1 MNYAS
6 FKSARTQLAEM
17 VEGQL
22 SVVRSS
28 DYDSVVNTTEK
39 PSVLL
44 EETNKRLKDEN
55 LRVLVIGKFSSG
67 KSTFLNGLLGR
78 PLLPMKAI
86 PTTAVI
92 GEIRYSDTEKIVLLP
107 KEGKWHGGDAPFEI
121 SASELSKYITID
133 HTDGD
138 SKENPIE
145 KVFINSPL
153 AICKNGIE
161 FVDSPGLDDPT
172 CHDAV
177 TKEYLPTAD
186 AIIYCMNSQAAYS
199 AKDKDEIEA
208 LRSLG
213 YTSIIF
219 ILTYFDVLQDNDE
232 MMGKND
238 AQELKEHMLKTLA
251 PLTDLGENGIFFV
264 NSLAAIKGK
273 LQNDEVMLQKSNFP
287 IVEKRMEEI
296 LVNERG
302 RLKIIRSL
310 YQTKSINRKNGNY
323 ISDSITLANNKH
335 SLIAQQL
342 KTAKQAL
349 TQAQDKANVIN
360 TQVEIGVTNIAET
373 ARDRGAL
380 YLIDELIPN
389 IGTWVNEANPE
400 KGISVKDA
408 FHIKKS
414 IKEYTEA
421 VIDHMKSKISSSM
434 SLWCKNSLVS
444 DCIESQFRNLLV
456 SQQEHLSSYQEDLRQ
471 VKVNLNLPIDGEQ
484 IGDNLSPSTI
494 NRVLSTG
501 GGLLIGDIF
510 GAITGGVLGFKAML
524 TTLAAE
530 LTAGIVLGIVGMF
543 TPVGIPALIITAI
556 LASAGAFVGNV
567 LSIQSEVKK
576 KIIKETKK
584 ALNDKENKDKFAS
597 EIYNAVKNTLSQVQT
612 KIKDELNGPIN
623 EAQKLVDEANANMNS
638 DGEAMKRK
646 VSNLTQ
652 LKTTNDQIAIDL
664 DKFAEEFAV

>member
-1 MNYAS
+1 MNYEG
-6 FKSARTQLAEM
+6 FKLARTQLANM
-17 VEGQL
+17 VDGQL
-22 SVVRSS
+22 SVVINS

-44 EETNKRLKDEN
+44 SETNKRLKDEN
-55 LRVLVIGKFSSG
+55 LKVLVMGKFSSG

-92 GEIRYSDTEKIVLLP
+92 GEIRYSDREKIVLLP
-107 KEGKWHGGDAPFEI
+107 KKGKWHGGDATFEI
-121 SASELSKYITID
+121 SASELGKYITID
-133 HTDGD
+133 HTEGD
-138 SKENPIE
+138 NRENPFE
-145 KVFINSPL
+145 KVYINSPL

-172 CHDAV
+172 SHDSV

-199 AKDKDEIEA
+199 AKDKDEIET

-219 ILTYFDVLQDNDE
+219 VLTYFDVLQENDE
-232 MMGKND
+232 MMGTND
-238 AQELKEHMLKTLA
+238 AQTTKEHILKTLS
-251 PLTDLGENGIFFV
+251 PLTDLGETGIFFV

-273 LQNDEVMLQKSNFP
+273 MNHDAVMLQKSNFP

-302 RLKIIRSL
+302 RIKIIRSL

-323 ISDSITLANNKH
+323 IADSIALANNRH

-342 KTAKQAL
+342 ATARQAL
-349 TQAQDKANVIN
+349 TQAQNKADIIN
-360 TQVEIGVTNIAET
+360 QQVGNGVTDIAKI

-380 YLIDELIPN
+380 YLISDLIPN
-389 IGTWVNEANPE
+389 VDNWVNEANPE
-400 KGISVKDA
+400 KGINLLHLKS
-408 FHIKKS
+408 S

-421 VIDHMKSKISSSM
+421 IIEHMKSKISSSM
-434 SLWCKNSLVS
+434 SSWCKDSLVR
-444 DCIESQFRNLLV
+444 DCIEGQFNNLLV
-456 SQQEHLSSYQEDLRQ
+456 SQKENLSSYQEDLSK

-484 IGDNLSPSTI
+484 IGDKLSPSTAS
-494 NRVLSTG
+494 RVLSAG
-501 GGLLIGDIF
+501 GSLLIGDIF

-530 LTAGIVLGIVGMF
+530 LTAGIVLGIVSLF
-543 TPVGIPALIITAI
+543 TPVGLPALIIAAI
-556 LASAGAFVGNV
+556 LAALGSFTGNV
-567 LSIQSEVKK
+567 MSIKSQVKK
-576 KIIKETKK
+576 KIIGETKRI
-584 ALNDKENKDKFAS
+584 LGENKEKFS
-597 EIYNAVKNTLSQVQT
+597 NEIFTAVKSTLSKIQT
-612 KIKDELNGPIN
+612 KIKDELDGPIN
-623 EAQKLVDEANANMNS
+623 EAQRLVDEANANMNS
-638 DGEAMKRK
+638 DGVAMQQKVRK
-646 VSNLTQ
+646 LTQ
-652 LKTTNDQIAIDL
+652 LKTTNDQLAVDL
-664 DKFAEEFAV
+664 DKFAEKFAV

>member
-1 MNYAS
+1 MNYEG
-6 FKSARTQLAEM
+6 FKLARTQLANM

-28 DYDSVVNTTEK
+28 DYDAVVNTTEK

-44 EETNKRLKDEN
+44 AETNKRLKDEN
-55 LRVLVIGKFSSG
+55 LRVLVMGKFSSG

-107 KEGKWHGGDAPFEI
+107 KKGKWHGGDAPFEI

-138 SKENPIE
+138 SKENPFE

-153 AICKNGIE
+153 SICKNGIE

-172 CHDAV
+172 SHDSV

-219 ILTYFDVLQDNDE
+219 VLTYFDVLQENDE
-232 MMGKND
+232 MMGTND
-238 AQELKEHMLKTLA
+238 AQTTKEHIIKTLT

-273 LQNDEVMLQKSNFP
+273 VQHDAVMLQKSNFP
-287 IVEKRMEEI
+287 VVEKRMEEI

-310 YQTKSINRKNGNY
+310 YQTKNINRKNGNY

-342 KTAKQAL
+342 ATAKQAL
-349 TQAQDKANVIN
+349 SQAQDKANLIN
-360 TQVEIGVTNIAET
+360 QQVENGVKDIANIAK
-373 ARDRGAL
+373 DKGAL
-380 YLIDELIPN
+380 YLISDVIPN
-389 IGTWVNEANPE
+389 VETWVNEANPE
-400 KGISVKDA
+400 KGISIIHLKS
-408 FHIKKS
+408 S

-421 VIDHMKSKISSSM
+421 VIDHMKSRLSTSISS
-434 SLWCKNSLVS
+434 WCKQSLVR
-444 DCIESQFRNLLV
+444 DCIEVQFSNLLL
-456 SQQEHLSSYQEDLRQ
+456 SQRGNMSSYQEDLAK
-471 VKVNLNLPIDGEQ
+471 VKVNLNLPVDGDE
-484 IGDNLSPSTI
+484 IGNKMAPSTA
-494 NRVLSTG
+494 NRLVSAG
-501 GGLLIGDIF
+501 GSLLIGDIF
-510 GAITGGVLGFKAML
+510 GAITGGLLGFKAML

-530 LTAGIVLGIVGMF
+530 LTAGIVLGIVSLF
-543 TPVGIPALIITAI
+543 TPVGLPAMIIAAVIAALTG
-556 LASAGAFVGNV
+556 AGANLMSVKSN
-567 LSIQSEVKK
+567 IKK
-576 KIIKETKK
+576 KIIEETKK
-584 ALNDKENKDKFAS
+584 ALGDSKDKFS
-597 EIYNAVKNTLSQVQT
+597 NEIFNAVKGTLSQVQT

-623 EAQKLVDEANANMNS
+623 EAQSLVNEANANMNS
-638 DGEAMKRK
+638 DGVAMQQKVRK
-646 VSNLTQ
+646 LTQ
-652 LKTTNDQIAIDL
+652 LKTTNDQLAADL
-664 DKFAEEFAV
+664 DKFAEKFAV

>member
-1 MNYAS
+1 MNYEG
-6 FKSARTQLAEM
+6 FKLARTQLANM

-39 PSVLL
+39 PSALL
-44 EETNKRLKDEN
+44 AETNKRLKDEN
-55 LRVLVIGKFSSG
+55 LRVLVMGKFSSG

-107 KEGKWHGGDAPFEI
+107 KKGKWQGGDTPFEI
-121 SASELSKYITID
+121 SASELGQYITID
-133 HTDGD
+133 HADGD
-138 SKENPIE
+138 SKENPFE

-153 AICKNGIE
+153 SICKNGIE

-172 CHDAV
+172 SHDSV

-186 AIIYCMNSQAAYS
+186 AIIYCMNSEMAYS
-199 AKDKDEIEA
+199 AKDRDEIEA

-219 ILTYFDVLQDNDE
+219 VLTYFDHLLEKDE
-232 MMGKND
+232 MMGTND
-238 AQELKEHMLKTLA
+238 AQELKEYTLKTLA

-273 LQNDEVMLQKSNFP
+273 VQHDAVMLQKSNFP

-335 SLIAQQL
+335 SIIAQQL
-342 KTAKQAL
+342 ANARQSL
-349 TQAQDKANVIN
+349 SQAQDKANLIN
-360 TQVEIGVTNIAET
+360 QQVENGVRDIANIAK
-373 ARDRGAL
+373 DKGAL
-380 YLIDELIPN
+380 YLISDIIPMVD
-389 IGTWVNEANPE
+389 TWVNEAKPE
-400 KGISVKDA
+400 KGISII
-408 FHIKKS
+408 HLRSS

-421 VIDHMKSKISSSM
+421 VIDHMKSRLSSAM
-434 SLWCKNSLVS
+434 SSWCKQSLVK
-444 DCIESQFRNLLV
+444 DCIEVQFSNLLL
-456 SQQEHLSSYQEDLRQ
+456 SQKGNLSSYQEDLSR
-471 VKVNLNLPIDGEQ
+471 VKVDLNLPVDGEE
-484 IGDNLSPSTI
+484 IGDKMAPSAI
-494 NRVLSTG
+494 NRVAAAG
-501 GGLLIGDIF
+501 GSLLIGDVF
-510 GAITGGVLGFKAML
+510 GAITGGLLGFKAML

-530 LTAGIVLGIVGMF
+530 LTAGIVLGIVSLF
-543 TPVGIPALIITAI
+543 TPVGLPAIIIGAVIAALTG
-556 LASAGAFVGNV
+556 AGANLMSVKSN
-567 LSIQSEVKK
+567 IKK
-576 KIIKETKK
+576 KIIEETKK
-584 ALNDKENKDKFAS
+584 ALGESKDKFS
-597 EIYNAVKNTLSQVQT
+597 NEIFNAVKGTLSQVQT

-623 EAQKLVDEANANMNS
+623 EAQSLVDEANANMNS
-638 DGEAMKRK
+638 DGVAMQQKVRK
-646 VSNLTQ
+646 LTQ
-652 LKTTNDQIAIDL
+652 LKTTNDQLAADL
-664 DKFAEEFAV
+664 DKFAEKFAV

>member
-1 MNYAS
+1 MNYEG
-6 FKSARTQLAEM
+6 FKLARTQLASM

-44 EETNKRLKDEN
+44 AETNKRLKDEN
-55 LRVLVIGKFSSG
+55 LRVLVMGNFSSG

-92 GEIRYSDTEKIVLLP
+92 GEIRYSDTEEIILLP
-107 KEGKWHGGDAPFEI
+107 KKGKWHGGDAPFEI
-121 SASELSKYITID
+121 SASELGKYITID
-133 HTDGD
+133 HTDGE
-138 SKENPIE
+138 SRENPFE

-172 CHDAV
+172 SHDNV

-219 ILTYFDVLQDNDE
+219 VLTYFDVLQENDE
-232 MMGKND
+232 MMGTND
-238 AQELKEHMLKTLA
+238 AQTTKEHIIKTLA

-273 LQNDEVMLQKSNFP
+273 VQHDAVMLQKSNFP
-287 IVEKRMEEI
+287 IVEKCMEEI

-323 ISDSITLANNKH
+323 ISDSIILAHNKH
-335 SLIAQQL
+335 SIIAQQL
-342 KTAKQAL
+342 ANARQL
-349 TQAQDKANVIN
+349 LSQAQDKANLIN
-360 TQVEIGVTNIAET
+360 QQVENGVKDIANIAK
-373 ARDRGAL
+373 DKGAL
-380 YLIDELIPN
+380 YLISDVIPN
-389 IGTWVNEANPE
+389 VETWVNEANPE
-400 KGISVKDA
+400 KGISII
-408 FHIKKS
+408 HLRSS

-421 VIDHMKSKISSSM
+421 VIDHMKSRLSTSISS
-434 SLWCKNSLVS
+434 WCKQSLVR
-444 DCIESQFRNLLV
+444 DCIEVQFSNLLL
-456 SQQEHLSSYQEDLRQ
+456 SQRGNMSSYQEDLAK
-471 VKVNLNLPIDGEQ
+471 VKVNLNLPVDGDE
-484 IGDNLSPSTI
+484 IGNKMAPSTA
-494 NRVLSTG
+494 NRLVSAG
-501 GGLLIGDIF
+501 GSLLIGDIF
-510 GAITGGVLGFKAML
+510 GAITGGLLGFKAML

-530 LTAGIVLGIVGMF
+530 LTAGIVLGIVSLF
-543 TPVGIPALIITAI
+543 TPVGLPAMIIAAVIAALTG
-556 LASAGAFVGNV
+556 AGANLMSVKSN
-567 LSIQSEVKK
+567 IKK
-576 KIIKETKK
+576 KIIEETKK
-584 ALNDKENKDKFAS
+584 ALGDSKDKFS
-597 EIYNAVKNTLSQVQT
+597 NEIFNAVKGTLSQVQT

-623 EAQKLVDEANANMNS
+623 EAQSLVDEANANMNS
-638 DGEAMKRK
+638 DGVAMQQKVRK
-646 VSNLTQ
+646 LTQ
-652 LKTTNDQIAIDL
+652 LKTTNDQLAADL
-664 DKFAEEFAV
+664 DKFAEKFAV

>member
-1 MNYAS
+1 MNYEG
-6 FKSARTQLAEM
+6 FKLARTQLANM

-44 EETNKRLKDEN
+44 AETNKRLKDEN
-55 LRVLVIGKFSSG
+55 LRVLVMGKFSSG

-107 KEGKWHGGDAPFEI
+107 KKGKWQGGDTPFEI
-121 SASELSKYITID
+121 SASELGKYITID
-133 HTDGD
+133 HADGD
-138 SKENPIE
+138 SKENPFE

-172 CHDAV
+172 SHDSV

-219 ILTYFDVLQDNDE
+219 VLTYFDVLQENDE
-232 MMGKND
+232 MMGTND
-238 AQELKEHMLKTLA
+238 AQTTKEHIIKTLA

-273 LQNDEVMLQKSNFP
+273 VQHDAVMLQKSNFP

-323 ISDSITLANNKH
+323 IADSMALANNKH

-342 KTAKQAL
+342 TTARQAL
-349 TQAQDKANVIN
+349 SQAQDKANIIN
-360 TQVEIGVTNIAET
+360 QQVESGVTDIARI

-380 YLIDELIPN
+380 YLISDLIPN
-389 IGTWVNEANPE
+389 IDSWVNEANPE
-400 KGISVKDA
+400 KGINVL
-408 FHIKKS
+408 HLRRS

-434 SLWCKNSLVS
+434 SSWCKNSLVS
-444 DCIESQFRNLLV
+444 DCIESQFSNLLV
-456 SQQEHLSSYQEDLRQ
+456 SQKDHLSSYQEDLRQ

-484 IGDNLSPSTI
+484 IGDNLSPSTAS
-494 NRVLSTG
+494 RVLSAG
-501 GGLLIGDIF
+501 GSLLIGDVF

-530 LTAGIVLGIVGMF
+530 LTAGIVLGIVSMF

-556 LASAGAFVGNV
+556 LAALGSFTGNV
-567 LSIQSEVKK
+567 LSIKSQVKK
-576 KIIKETKK
+576 KIIEETKK
-584 ALNDKENKDKFAS
+584 ALGESKDKFS
-597 EIYNAVKNTLSQVQT
+597 NEIFNAVKGTLSQVQT

-623 EAQKLVDEANANMNS
+623 EAQSLVDEANANMNS
-638 DGEAMKRK
+638 DGVAMQQKVRK
-646 VSNLTQ
+646 LTQ
-652 LKTTNDQIAIDL
+652 LKTTNEQLTADL
-664 DKFAEEFAV
+664 DKFAEKFAV

>member
-1 MNYAS
+1 MNYEG
-6 FKSARTQLAEM
+6 FKLARTQLANM

-44 EETNKRLKDEN
+44 AETNKRLKDEN
-55 LRVLVIGKFSSG
+55 LRVLVMGKFSSG

-107 KEGKWHGGDAPFEI
+107 KKGKWQGGDTPFEI
-121 SASELSKYITID
+121 SASELGKYITID
-133 HTDGD
+133 HADGD
-138 SKENPIE
+138 SKENPFE

-172 CHDAV
+172 SHDSV

-219 ILTYFDVLQDNDE
+219 VLTYFDVLQENDE
-232 MMGKND
+232 MMGTND
-238 AQELKEHMLKTLA
+238 AQTTKEHIIKTLT

-273 LQNDEVMLQKSNFP
+273 VQHDAVMLQKSNFP
-287 IVEKRMEEI
+287 VVEKRMEEI

-310 YQTKSINRKNGNY
+310 YQTKNINRKNGNY

-342 KTAKQAL
+342 ATAKQAL
-349 TQAQDKANVIN
+349 SQAQDKANLIN
-360 TQVEIGVTNIAET
+360 QQVENGVKDIANIAK
-373 ARDRGAL
+373 DKGAL
-380 YLIDELIPN
+380 YLISDVIPN
-389 IGTWVNEANPE
+389 VETWVNEANPE
-400 KGISVKDA
+400 KGISIIHLKS
-408 FHIKKS
+408 S

-421 VIDHMKSKISSSM
+421 VIDHMKSRLSTSISS
-434 SLWCKNSLVS
+434 WCKQSLVR
-444 DCIESQFRNLLV
+444 DCIEVQFSNLLL
-456 SQQEHLSSYQEDLRQ
+456 SQRGNMSSYQEDLAK
-471 VKVNLNLPIDGEQ
+471 VKVNLNLPVDGDE
-484 IGDNLSPSTI
+484 IGNKMAPSTA
-494 NRVLSTG
+494 NRLVSAG
-501 GGLLIGDIF
+501 GSLLIGDIF
-510 GAITGGVLGFKAML
+510 GAITGGLLGFKAML

-530 LTAGIVLGIVGMF
+530 LTAGIVLGIVSLF
-543 TPVGIPALIITAI
+543 TPVGLPAMIIAAVIAALTG
-556 LASAGAFVGNV
+556 AGANLMSVKSN
-567 LSIQSEVKK
+567 IKK
-576 KIIKETKK
+576 KIIEETKK
-584 ALNDKENKDKFAS
+584 ALGDSKDKFS
-597 EIYNAVKNTLSQVQT
+597 NEIFNAVKGTLSQVQT

-623 EAQKLVDEANANMNS
+623 EAQSLVNEANANMNS
-638 DGEAMKRK
+638 DGAAMQQKVRK
-646 VSNLTQ
+646 LTQ
-652 LKTTNDQIAIDL
+652 LKITNDQLAADL
-664 DKFAEEFAV
+664 DKFAEKFAV

>member
-1 MNYAS
+1 MNYEG
-6 FKSARTQLAEM
+6 FKLARTQLADM

-28 DYDSVVNTTEK
+28 DYDAVVNTTDK

-44 EETNKRLKDEN
+44 AETNKRLKDEN
-55 LRVLVIGKFSSG
+55 LKVLVMGKFNAG

-78 PLLPMKAI
+78 VLLPQKSI

-92 GEIRYSDTEKIVLLP
+92 GEIRYCDTEKIVLLP
-107 KEGKWHGGDAPFEI
+107 KKGKWHGGDAPFEI
-121 SASELSKYITID
+121 SASELDKYIIID
-133 HTDGD
+133 HSDGG
-138 SKENPIE
+138 SNENPFE
-145 KVFINSPL
+145 KVYINSPL

-219 ILTYFDVLQDNDE
+219 VLTYFDVLQENDE
-232 MMGKND
+232 MMGTND

-273 LQNDEVMLQKSNFP
+273 VQHDAVMLQKSNFP
-287 IVEKRMEEI
+287 VVEKRMEEI

-310 YQTKSINRKNGNY
+310 YQTKNINRKNGNY

-335 SLIAQQL
+335 LLIAQKL
-342 KTAKQAL
+342 ATAKQAL
-349 TQAQDKANVIN
+349 SQAQDKANLIN
-360 TQVEIGVTNIAET
+360 QQVENGVKDIANIAK
-373 ARDRGAL
+373 DKGAL
-380 YLIDELIPN
+380 YLISDVIPN
-389 IGTWVNEANPE
+389 VETWVNEANPE
-400 KGISVKDA
+400 KGISIIHLKS
-408 FHIKKS
+408 S

-421 VIDHMKSKISSSM
+421 VIDHMKSRLSTSISS
-434 SLWCKNSLVS
+434 WCKQSLVR
-444 DCIESQFRNLLV
+444 DCIEVQFSNLLL
-456 SQQEHLSSYQEDLRQ
+456 SQRGNMSSYQEDLAK
-471 VKVNLNLPIDGEQ
+471 VKVNLSLPVDGDE
-484 IGDNLSPSTI
+484 IGNKMAPSTF
-494 NRVLSTG
+494 NRVAAAG
-501 GGLLIGDIF
+501 GSLLIGDIF
-510 GAITGGVLGFKAML
+510 GAITGGLLGFKAML

-530 LTAGIVLGIVGMF
+530 LTAGIVLGIVSLF
-543 TPVGIPALIITAI
+543 TPVGLPAMIIAAVIAALTG
-556 LASAGAFVGNV
+556 AGANLMSVKSN
-567 LSIQSEVKK
+567 IKK
-576 KIIKETKK
+576 KIIEETKK
-584 ALNDKENKDKFAS
+584 ALGDSKDKFS
-597 EIYNAVKNTLSQVQT
+597 NEIFNAVKGTLSQVQT

-623 EAQKLVDEANANMNS
+623 EAQSLVNEANANMNS
-638 DGEAMKRK
+638 DGVAMQQKVRK
-646 VSNLTQ
+646 LTQ
-652 LKTTNDQIAIDL
+652 LKTTNDKIAVDL
-664 DKFAEEFAV
+664 DKFAEKFAV

>member
-1 MNYAS
+1 MNYES
-6 FKSARTQLAEM
+6 FKSARTQLANM

-138 SKENPIE
+138 SKENPFE

-349 TQAQDKANVIN
+349 TQAQNKANVIN
-360 TQVEIGVTNIAET
+360 TQVENGVTNIAKM
-373 ARDRGAL
+373 AKDRGAL
-380 YLIDELIPN
+380 YLMDIIPN
-389 IGTWVNEANPE
+389 IDTWVNEANPE
-400 KGISVKDA
+400 KGICVWDLKN
-408 FHIKKS
+408 S
-414 IKEYTEA
+414 IKVYTEA

-434 SLWCKNSLVS
+434 SSWCKNSLVS
-444 DCIESQFRNLLV
+444 DCIESQFSNLLV
-456 SQQEHLSSYQEDLRQ
+456 SQKEHLSSYQEDLRQ

-484 IGDNLSPSTI
+484 IGDNLSPSAAS
-494 NRVLSTG
+494 RVLSAG
-501 GGLLIGDIF
+501 GSLLIGDIF

-556 LASAGAFVGNV
+556 LAAIGSFTGNV
-567 LSIQSEVKK
+567 LSIKSQVKK
-576 KIIKETKK
+576 KIIEETKR

-652 LKTTNDQIAIDL
+652 LKTTNDQLAVDM
-664 DKFAEEFAV
+664 DRFAEEFAV

>member
-1 MNYAS
+1 MNYEG
-6 FKSARTQLAEM
+6 FKLARTQLANM

-28 DYDSVVNTTEK
+28 YYDSVVNTTEK

-44 EETNKRLKDEN
+44 AETNKRLKDEN
-55 LRVLVIGKFSSG
+55 LRVLVMGRFSSG

-78 PLLPMKAI
+78 PLLPMKPI

-107 KEGKWHGGDAPFEI
+107 KKGKWQGGDTPFEI
-121 SASELSKYITID
+121 SASELGKYITID
-133 HTDGD
+133 HADGD
-138 SKENPIE
+138 SKENPFE

-172 CHDAV
+172 SHDSV

-219 ILTYFDVLQDNDE
+219 VLTYFDVLQEDDE
-232 MMGKND
+232 IKGTND
-238 AQELKEHMLKTLA
+238 AQKTKEDIIKTLA
-251 PLTDLGENGIFFV
+251 PLSDLGENGIFFV

-273 LQNDEVMLQKSNFP
+273 VQHDAVELQKSNFP

-335 SLIAQQL
+335 SIIAQQL
-342 KTAKQAL
+342 ANARQSL
-349 TQAQDKANVIN
+349 SQAQDKANLIN
-360 TQVEIGVTNIAET
+360 QQVENGVRDIANIAKDKG
-373 ARDRGAL
+373 RL
-380 YLIDELIPN
+380 YLISDIIPMVD
-389 IGTWVNEANPE
+389 TWVNEAKPE
-400 KGISVKDA
+400 KGINIIDLRS
-408 FHIKKS
+408 S

-421 VIDHMKSKISSSM
+421 VIDHMKSRLSSAM
-434 SLWCKNSLVS
+434 SSWCKQSLVK
-444 DCIESQFRNLLV
+444 DCIEVQFSNLLL
-456 SQQEHLSSYQEDLRQ
+456 SQKGNLSSYQKDLSR
-471 VKVNLNLPIDGEQ
+471 VKVDLNLPVDGEE
-484 IGDNLSPSTI
+484 IGDKMAPSAI
-494 NRVLSTG
+494 NRVAAAG
-501 GGLLIGDIF
+501 GSLLIGDVF
-510 GAITGGVLGFKAML
+510 GAITGGLLGFKAML

-530 LTAGIVLGIVGMF
+530 LTAGIVLGIVSLF
-543 TPVGIPALIITAI
+543 TPVGLPAIIIGAVIAALTG
-556 LASAGAFVGNV
+556 AGANLMSVKSN
-567 LSIQSEVKK
+567 IKK
-576 KIIKETKK
+576 KIIEETKK
-584 ALNDKENKDKFAS
+584 ALGESKDKFS
-597 EIYNAVKNTLSQVQT
+597 NEIFNAVKGTLSQVQT

-623 EAQKLVDEANANMNS
+623 EAQSLVDEANANMNS
-638 DGEAMKRK
+638 DGVAMQQKVRK
-646 VSNLTQ
+646 LTQ
-652 LKTTNDQIAIDL
+652 LKTTNDQLAADL
-664 DKFAEEFAV
+664 DKFAEKFAV

>member
-1 MNYAS
+1 MNYEG
-6 FKSARTQLAEM
+6 FKLARTQLANM

-44 EETNKRLKDEN
+44 AETNKRLKDEN
-55 LRVLVIGKFSSG
+55 LRVLVMGKFSSG

-107 KEGKWHGGDAPFEI
+107 KKGKWHGGDAPFEI

-138 SKENPIE
+138 SKENPFE

-172 CHDAV
+172 SHDSV

-219 ILTYFDVLQDNDE
+219 VLTYFDVLQENDE
-232 MMGKND
+232 MMGTND
-238 AQELKEHMLKTLA
+238 AQTTKEHIIKTLT

-273 LQNDEVMLQKSNFP
+273 VQHDAVMLQKSNFP
-287 IVEKRMEEI
+287 VVEKRMEEI

-310 YQTKSINRKNGNY
+310 YQTKNINRKNGNY

-342 KTAKQAL
+342 ATAKQAL
-349 TQAQDKANVIN
+349 SQAQDKANLIN
-360 TQVEIGVTNIAET
+360 QQVENGVKDIANIAK
-373 ARDRGAL
+373 DKGAL
-380 YLIDELIPN
+380 YLISDVIPN
-389 IGTWVNEANPE
+389 VETWVNEANPE
-400 KGISVKDA
+400 KGISIIHLKS
-408 FHIKKS
+408 S

-421 VIDHMKSKISSSM
+421 VIDHMKSRLSTSISS
-434 SLWCKNSLVS
+434 WCKQSLVR
-444 DCIESQFRNLLV
+444 DCIEVQFSNLLL
-456 SQQEHLSSYQEDLRQ
+456 SQRGNMSSYQEDLAK
-471 VKVNLNLPIDGEQ
+471 VKVNLNLPVDGDE
-484 IGDNLSPSTI
+484 IGNKMAPSTA
-494 NRVLSTG
+494 NRLVSAG
-501 GGLLIGDIF
+501 GSLLIGDIF
-510 GAITGGVLGFKAML
+510 GAITGGLLGFKAML

-530 LTAGIVLGIVGMF
+530 LTAGIVLGIVSLF
-543 TPVGIPALIITAI
+543 TPVGLPAMIIAAVIAALTG
-556 LASAGAFVGNV
+556 AGANLMSVKSN
-567 LSIQSEVKK
+567 IKK
-576 KIIKETKK
+576 KIIEETKK
-584 ALNDKENKDKFAS
+584 ALGDSKDKFS
-597 EIYNAVKNTLSQVQT
+597 NEIFNAVKGTLSQVQT

-623 EAQKLVDEANANMNS
+623 EAQSLVNEANANMNS
-638 DGEAMKRK
+638 DGVAMQQKVRK
-646 VSNLTQ
+646 LTQ
-652 LKTTNDQIAIDL
+652 LKSTNDQLAADL
-664 DKFAEEFAV
+664 DKFAEKFAV

>member
-1 MNYAS
+1 MNYEG
-6 FKSARTQLAEM
+6 FKLARTQLANM

-44 EETNKRLKDEN
+44 AETNKRLKDEN
-55 LRVLVIGKFSSG
+55 LRVLVMGKFSSG

-107 KEGKWHGGDAPFEI
+107 KKGKWQGGDTPFEI
-121 SASELSKYITID
+121 SASELGKYITID
-133 HTDGD
+133 HADGD
-138 SKENPIE
+138 SKENPFE

-172 CHDAV
+172 SHDSV

-219 ILTYFDVLQDNDE
+219 VLTYFDVLQENDE
-232 MMGKND
+232 MMGTND
-238 AQELKEHMLKTLA
+238 AQTTKEHIIKTLT

-264 NSLAAIKGK
+264 NSLAAIKGRV
-273 LQNDEVMLQKSNFP
+273 QHDAVMLQKSNFP
-287 IVEKRMEEI
+287 VVEKRMEEI

-310 YQTKSINRKNGNY
+310 YQTKNINRKNGNY

-342 KTAKQAL
+342 ATAKQAL
-349 TQAQDKANVIN
+349 SQAQDKANLIN
-360 TQVEIGVTNIAET
+360 QQVENGVKDIANIAK
-373 ARDRGAL
+373 DKGAL
-380 YLIDELIPN
+380 YLISDVIPN
-389 IGTWVNEANPE
+389 VETWVNEANPE
-400 KGISVKDA
+400 KGISIIHLKS
-408 FHIKKS
+408 S

-421 VIDHMKSKISSSM
+421 VIDHMKSRLSTSISS
-434 SLWCKNSLVS
+434 WCKQSLVR
-444 DCIESQFRNLLV
+444 DCIEVQFSNLLL
-456 SQQEHLSSYQEDLRQ
+456 SQRGNMSSYQEDLAK
-471 VKVNLNLPIDGEQ
+471 VKVNLNLPVDGDE
-484 IGDNLSPSTI
+484 IGNKMAPSTA
-494 NRVLSTG
+494 NRLVSAG
-501 GGLLIGDIF
+501 GSLLIGDIF
-510 GAITGGVLGFKAML
+510 GAITGGLLGFKAML

-530 LTAGIVLGIVGMF
+530 LTAGIVLGIVSLF
-543 TPVGIPALIITAI
+543 TPVGLPAMIIAAVIAALTG
-556 LASAGAFVGNV
+556 AGANLMSVKSN
-567 LSIQSEVKK
+567 IKK
-576 KIIKETKK
+576 KIIEETKK
-584 ALNDKENKDKFAS
+584 ALGDSKDKFS
-597 EIYNAVKNTLSQVQT
+597 NEIFNAVKGTLSQVQT

-623 EAQKLVDEANANMNS
+623 EAQSLVNEANANMNS
-638 DGEAMKRK
+638 DGVAMQQKVRK
-646 VSNLTQ
+646 LTQ
-652 LKTTNDQIAIDL
+652 LKTTNDQLAADL
-664 DKFAEEFAV
+664 DKFAEKFAV

>member
-1 MNYAS
+1 MNYEG
-6 FKSARTQLAEM
+6 FKLARTQLANM

-28 DYDSVVNTTEK
+28 DYDAVVNTTEK

-44 EETNKRLKDEN
+44 AETNKRLKDEN
-55 LRVLVIGKFSSG
+55 LRVLVMGKFSSG

-107 KEGKWHGGDAPFEI
+107 KKGKWHGGDAPFEI

-138 SKENPIE
+138 SKENPFE

-172 CHDAV
+172 SHDSV

-219 ILTYFDVLQDNDE
+219 VLTYFDVLQENDE
-232 MMGKND
+232 MMGTND
-238 AQELKEHMLKTLA
+238 AQTTKEHIIKTLT

-273 LQNDEVMLQKSNFP
+273 VQHDAVMLQKSNFP
-287 IVEKRMEEI
+287 VVEKRMEEI

-310 YQTKSINRKNGNY
+310 YQTKNINRKNGNY

-342 KTAKQAL
+342 ATAKQAL
-349 TQAQDKANVIN
+349 SQAQDKANLIN
-360 TQVEIGVTNIAET
+360 QQVENGVKDIANIAK
-373 ARDRGAL
+373 DKGAL
-380 YLIDELIPN
+380 YLISDVIPN
-389 IGTWVNEANPE
+389 VETWVNEANPE
-400 KGISVKDA
+400 KGISIIHLKS
-408 FHIKKS
+408 S

-421 VIDHMKSKISSSM
+421 VIDHMKSRLSTSISS
-434 SLWCKNSLVS
+434 WCKQSLVR
-444 DCIESQFRNLLV
+444 DCIEVQFSNLLL
-456 SQQEHLSSYQEDLRQ
+456 SQRGNMSSYQEDLAK
-471 VKVNLNLPIDGEQ
+471 VKVNLNLPVDGDE
-484 IGDNLSPSTI
+484 IGNKMAPSTA
-494 NRVLSTG
+494 NRLVSAG
-501 GGLLIGDIF
+501 GSLLIGDIF
-510 GAITGGVLGFKAML
+510 GAITGGLLGFKAML

-530 LTAGIVLGIVGMF
+530 LTAGIVLGIVSLF
-543 TPVGIPALIITAI
+543 TPVGLPAMIIAAVIAALTG
-556 LASAGAFVGNV
+556 AGANLMSVKSN
-567 LSIQSEVKK
+567 IKK
-576 KIIKETKK
+576 KIIEETKK
-584 ALNDKENKDKFAS
+584 ALGDSKDKFS
-597 EIYNAVKNTLSQVQT
+597 NEIFNAVKGTLSQVQT

-623 EAQKLVDEANANMNS
+623 EAQSLVNEANANMNS
-638 DGEAMKRK
+638 DGVAMQQKVRK
-646 VSNLTQ
+646 LTQ
-652 LKTTNDQIAIDL
+652 LKTTNDQLAADL
-664 DKFAEEFAV
+664 DKFAEKFAV

>member
-1 MNYAS
+1 MNYEG
-6 FKSARTQLAEM
+6 FKLARTQLANM

-44 EETNKRLKDEN
+44 AETNKRLKDEN
-55 LRVLVIGKFSSG
+55 LRVLVMGKFSSG

-107 KEGKWHGGDAPFEI
+107 KKGKWHGGDAPFEI

-138 SKENPIE
+138 SKENPFE

-172 CHDAV
+172 SHDSV

-219 ILTYFDVLQDNDE
+219 VLTYFDVLQENDE
-232 MMGKND
+232 MMGTND
-238 AQELKEHMLKTLA
+238 AQTTKEHIIKTLT

-273 LQNDEVMLQKSNFP
+273 VQHDAVMLQKSNFP
-287 IVEKRMEEI
+287 VVEKRMEEI

-310 YQTKSINRKNGNY
+310 YQTKNINRKNGNY

-342 KTAKQAL
+342 ATAKQAL
-349 TQAQDKANVIN
+349 SQAQDKANLIN
-360 TQVEIGVTNIAET
+360 QQVENGVKDIANIAK
-373 ARDRGAL
+373 DKGAL
-380 YLIDELIPN
+380 YLISDVIPN
-389 IGTWVNEANPE
+389 VETWVNEANPE
-400 KGISVKDA
+400 KGISII
-408 FHIKKS
+408 HLRSS

-421 VIDHMKSKISSSM
+421 VIDHMKSRLSTSISS
-434 SLWCKNSLVS
+434 WCKQSLVR
-444 DCIESQFRNLLV
+444 DCIEVQFSNLLL
-456 SQQEHLSSYQEDLRQ
+456 SQRGNMSSYQEDLAK
-471 VKVNLNLPIDGEQ
+471 VKVNLNLPVDGDE
-484 IGDNLSPSTI
+484 IGNKMAPSTA
-494 NRVLSTG
+494 NRLVSAG
-501 GGLLIGDIF
+501 GSLLIGDIF
-510 GAITGGVLGFKAML
+510 GAITGGLLGFKAML

-530 LTAGIVLGIVGMF
+530 LTAGIVLGIVSLF
-543 TPVGIPALIITAI
+543 TPVGLPAMIIAAVIAALTG
-556 LASAGAFVGNV
+556 AGANLMSVKSN
-567 LSIQSEVKK
+567 IKK
-576 KIIKETKK
+576 KIIEETKK
-584 ALNDKENKDKFAS
+584 ALGDSKDKFS
-597 EIYNAVKNTLSQVQT
+597 NEIFNAVKGTLSQVQT

-623 EAQKLVDEANANMNS
+623 EAQSLVNEANANMNS
-638 DGEAMKRK
+638 DGVAMQQKVRK
-646 VSNLTQ
+646 LTQ
-652 LKTTNDQIAIDL
+652 LKTTNDQLAADL
-664 DKFAEEFAV
+664 DKFAEKFAV

>member
-1 MNYAS
+1 MNYEG
-6 FKSARTQLAEM
+6 FKLARTQLANM

-39 PSVLL
+39 PSALL
-44 EETNKRLKDEN
+44 AETNKRLKDEN
-55 LRVLVIGKFSSG
+55 LRVLVMGKFSSG

-107 KEGKWHGGDAPFEI
+107 KKGKWQGGDTPFEI
-121 SASELSKYITID
+121 SASELGQYITID
-133 HTDGD
+133 HADGD
-138 SKENPIE
+138 SKENPFE

-153 AICKNGIE
+153 SICKNGIE

-172 CHDAV
+172 SHDSV

-186 AIIYCMNSQAAYS
+186 AIIYCMNSEMAYS
-199 AKDKDEIEA
+199 AKDRDEIEA

-219 ILTYFDVLQDNDE
+219 VLTYFDHLLEKDE
-232 MMGKND
+232 MMGTND
-238 AQELKEHMLKTLA
+238 AQELKEYTLKTLA

-273 LQNDEVMLQKSNFP
+273 VQHDAVMLQKSNFP

-323 ISDSITLANNKH
+323 IADSITLANNKH

-342 KTAKQAL
+342 ATAKQAL
-349 TQAQDKANVIN
+349 SQAQDKANLIN
-360 TQVEIGVTNIAET
+360 QQVENGVKDIANIAK
-373 ARDRGAL
+373 DKGAL
-380 YLIDELIPN
+380 YLISDVIPN
-389 IGTWVNEANPE
+389 VETWVNEANPE
-400 KGISVKDA
+400 KGISIIHLKS
-408 FHIKKS
+408 S

-421 VIDHMKSKISSSM
+421 VIDHMKSRLSTSISS
-434 SLWCKNSLVS
+434 WCKQSLVR
-444 DCIESQFRNLLV
+444 DCIEVQFSNLLL
-456 SQQEHLSSYQEDLRQ
+456 SQRGNMSSYQEDLAK
-471 VKVNLNLPIDGEQ
+471 VKVNLNLPVDGDE
-484 IGDNLSPSTI
+484 IGNKMAPSTA
-494 NRVLSTG
+494 NRLVSAG
-501 GGLLIGDIF
+501 GSLLIGDIF
-510 GAITGGVLGFKAML
+510 GAITGGLLGFKAML

-530 LTAGIVLGIVGMF
+530 LTAGIVLGIVSLF
-543 TPVGIPALIITAI
+543 TPVGLPAMIIAAVIAALTG
-556 LASAGAFVGNV
+556 AGANLMSVKSN
-567 LSIQSEVKK
+567 IKK
-576 KIIKETKK
+576 KIIEETKK
-584 ALNDKENKDKFAS
+584 ALGDSKDKFS
-597 EIYNAVKNTLSQVQT
+597 NEIFNAVKGTLSQVQT

-623 EAQKLVDEANANMNS
+623 EAQSLVNEANANMNS
-638 DGEAMKRK
+638 DGVAMQQKVRK
-646 VSNLTQ
+646 LTQ
-652 LKTTNDQIAIDL
+652 LKTTNDQLAADL
-664 DKFAEEFAV
+664 DKFAEKFAV